1 MQERPYEPGDQAQPH
16 EADVPDQGV
25 ESKAGHLPGQ
35 QQTSALR
42 PLLLQRPAI
51 VVKDYLKWINRIRHY
66 LVISHQTWLVCS
78 EQALA
83 TVRQVRSLNF
93 HRDLETRNS
102 TEVASVCRKASSPY
116 SFHRNVTVA
125 TLSMMTITAV
135 TMRNTC
141 NEELNNSD
149 QLADI

>member
-1 MQERPYEPGDQAQPH
+1 M
-16 EADVPDQGV
+16 
-25 ESKAGHLPGQ
+25 
-35 QQTSALR
+35 
-42 PLLLQRPAI
+42 
-51 VVKDYLKWINRIRHY
+51 RIRQNQ
-66 LVISHQTWLVCS
+66 VISHQTWLVCS

-93 HRDLETRNS
+93 HRDLDTRNS
-102 TEVASVCRKASSPY
+102 TEVASVWRKASSPY

-141 NEELNNSD
+141 KDELSNSD
-149 QLADI
+149 QLADIKYQYNETCENLDEEKEIIVLSECEALL

>member
-1 MQERPYEPGDQAQPH
+1 M
-16 EADVPDQGV
+16 
-25 ESKAGHLPGQ
+25 
-35 QQTSALR
+35 
-42 PLLLQRPAI
+42 
-51 VVKDYLKWINRIRHY
+51 
-66 LVISHQTWLVCS
+66 ISHQTWLVCS

-102 TEVASVCRKASSPY
+102 TEVASVWRKASSPY

-149 QLADI
+149 CRYMLQYQYNETCENLDEEK